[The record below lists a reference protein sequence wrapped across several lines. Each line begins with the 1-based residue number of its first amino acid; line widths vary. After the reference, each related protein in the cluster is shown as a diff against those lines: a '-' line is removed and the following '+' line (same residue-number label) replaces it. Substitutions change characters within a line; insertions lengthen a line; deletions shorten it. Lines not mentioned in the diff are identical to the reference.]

1 MSVNV
6 EQKKLFTDAFE
17 CFVSGIT
24 LKEIRTA
31 IDFDRVVTELVDE
44 RQIPLNIV
52 HAALASVR
60 SHMHLK
66 GIWKQY
72 VFAMQN
78 VEQEFLD
85 SWLEDDAMTRIEKV
99 IKERKNA
106 PSKEETQAAKL
117 REQGTPKLSVI

>member
-1 MSVNV
+1 MSVQI
-6 EQKKLFTDAFE
+6 EQQKLFTDAFE
-17 CFVSGIT
+17 CFVLGIA

-31 IDFDRVVTELVDE
+31 VDFDRVVTELVDE
-44 RQIPLNIV
+44 RQIPLEIV

-78 VEQEFLD
+78 LEQEFLHT
-85 SWLEDDAMTRIEKV
+85 WLEDDAVTRIEQM
-99 IKERKNA
+99 IKTRKNA
-106 PSKEETQAAKL
+106 PSKEETQAATL
-117 REQGTPKLSVI
+117 REQGKPKLSVI